1 MTHSRVSSVVFDRAA
16 DYYDRTR
23 GYPPG
28 VAEQV
33 AALLVRAGGL
43 DANSR
48 VLELGIGTGRVAL
61 PLARHVREVVGVDR
75 SPAMLARLRH
85 KRTTEP
91 LVPLVADG
99 SALPLRDHSC
109 DAVIAVHFF
118 HLVADWRGVLR
129 EVARV
134 LEPGSMLL
142 LGEDSQLLP
151 ELWDAVH
158 QVVSRPPNI
167 GVERRMEDFPCEA
180 GFALAREP
188 LEVPYRTRVELTTFM
203 REIEERVWS
212 ATWRMSDDEHARL
225 LDVMRAEI
233 VERYGSVDAVTEV
246 DRRFQLRCYTPA

>member
-1 MTHSRVSSVVFDRAA
+1 MTSVVFDRAA

-43 DANSR
+43 HAGSR
-48 VLELGIGTGRVAL
+48 VLELGVGTGRVAL
-61 PLARHVREVVGVDR
+61 PLARHVRELVGVDR

-85 KRTTEP
+85 KQGAEP
-91 LVPLVADG
+91 IVPLIADG
-99 SALPLRDHSC
+99 NALPLRDHSC
-109 DAVIAVHFF
+109 SAAIAVHFF
-118 HLVADWRGVLR
+118 HLVADWQGVLR

-158 QVVSRPPNI
+158 RVVSRPPNI
-167 GVERRMEDFPCEA
+167 GIERQVVDFPCAA

-188 LEVPYRTRVELTTFM
+188 LEIPYRTRVELTTFL

-212 ATWRMSDDEHARL
+212 ATWRMRDDEHAQL
-225 LDVMRAEI
+225 LDVMRGEI

-246 DRRFQLRCYTPA
+246 ERRFRLRCYTPA